1 MKKLLILLLSSLL
14 ALLTACWSTDQKV
27 ENNSSDTSIEDSGR
41 LPDSNQ
47 EIPESKDDEKD
58 SNSNVIDTKIKMT
71 EKLAFKDVS
80 DLKTEIL
87 SDWSWDE
94 VKNWD
99 KVSVHY
105 LWRFIDWS
113 KFDSSV
119 DRKQPFNFII
129 WNWQVIQGWE
139 KWIVWMKVWEL
150 RRVHVPYAMWYWEAP
165 RWPIPA
171 RSTLIFDVQLLKIN

>member
-1 MKKLLILLLSSLL
+1 
-14 ALLTACWSTDQKV
+14 V

-87 SDWSWDE
+87 SD
-94 VKNWD
+94 
-99 KVSVHY
+99 
-105 LWRFIDWS
+105 
-113 KFDSSV
+113 
-119 DRKQPFNFII
+119 
-129 WNWQVIQGWE
+129 
-139 KWIVWMKVWEL
+139 
-150 RRVHVPYAMWYWEAP
+150 
-165 RWPIPA
+165 
-171 RSTLIFDVQLLKIN
+171 